1 MLFLQTARILYA
13 DYADKKKVTMRDYAM
28 QARGYTSTLESL
40 IAIIALTCRND
51 AAQLAFAD
59 FY

>member
-1 MLFLQTARILYA
+1 M
-13 DYADKKKVTMRDYAM
+13 TMRHYAM

-40 IAIIALTCRND
+40 IAIIALTDRND